1 MEQTEG
7 IKERLKKFA
16 ESQQLSIRE
25 FERKCGFGNSFVN
38 HIGQSIGVDKLE
50 KILQAFPSLD
60 KDWILYGNG
69 EMLDESRSQ
78 MQGNSDNVIM
88 IPVINLDARG
98 GFLSNEETNCAE
110 YVESFMPFSK
120 DIARDGD
127 VVIPIFGDSMAP
139 KYPSGSCVL
148 IRRVVLWME
157 YLEYGAAY
165 VLDLVDDRRIIK
177 NVQKAGRKDYYL
189 LESVNPKYDPT
200 EISKNMIR
208 NVFRVLMS
216 VRRESI

>member
-16 ESQQLSIRE
+16 DSQRISVRE

-50 KILQAFPSLD
+50 KILQAFPSLN
-60 KDWILYGNG
+60 KDWILYGYG
-69 EMLDESRSQ
+69 EMHDDSYGQIQSSE
-78 MQGNSDNVIM
+78 NVIM

-98 GFLSNEETNCAE
+98 GFLSNDENDRAE
-110 YVESFMPFSK
+110 YVESFMPFSR

-127 VVIPIFGDSMAP
+127 FVIPIFGDSMAP

-148 IRRVVLWME
+148 IRKVTLWME
-157 YLEYGAAY
+157 YIEYGAAY

-189 LESVNPKYDPT
+189 LESVNPKYDPA